1 MNLVYVLGMIV
12 APNALQETFN
22 ETIIQA
28 TENCEILTL
37 WSSKTSEKDNFYD
50 PDNHFSW
57 IIEKTGNYPVMILIS
72 VPWST

>member
-1 MNLVYVLGMIV
+1 MVYVLGMIV

-28 TENCEILTL
+28 TENCHILTL
-37 WSSKTSEKDNFYD
+37 WSPKTSEKDNFYD

-57 IIEKTGNYPVMILIS
+57 IKTGNYLVMILVSI
-72 VPWST
+72 PWST